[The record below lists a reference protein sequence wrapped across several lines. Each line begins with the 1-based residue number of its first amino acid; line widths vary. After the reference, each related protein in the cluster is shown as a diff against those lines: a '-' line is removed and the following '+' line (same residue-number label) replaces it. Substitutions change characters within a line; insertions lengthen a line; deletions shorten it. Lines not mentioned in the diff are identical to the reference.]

1 MAKDTYYLTTPLYYT
16 NSTPHI
22 GHAYSTIAADILA
35 RFKHVT
41 GTGRVWFLTGTD
53 EHAQKIADAA
63 AAQGKTPKAFVDEIV
78 ERWKAQ
84 WRLLGIEFDQFI
96 RTTDPEHEAAVQS
109 IFETLRH
116 RGDIVPGKYE
126 GWYCRTDETF
136 WVESKLIDGRCPNPE
151 CGRPVEWVSED
162 ALFFKLSAYRD
173 RLLEHFRAHP
183 NWVRPQSAYNEM
195 MAILEGGLEDL
206 CVSRSSVEW
215 AIPVPGDDTRTIY
228 VWFDA
233 ICNYATA
240 AGYPHDMARF
250 ETLWPADVHLIGKE
264 IARFHTII
272 WPAILM
278 GLGVPLPRLVFANG
292 WITNEGLKIS
302 KSIKESIITGD
313 EMVERF
319 GVDGTRYLLFAQ
331 AQFGTDFSLSDEGM
345 SRRYNADLANDLGN
359 LVQRTLSMLARYRG
373 GVVPQSSGVST
384 LAAGFES
391 ARDAVAAALG
401 ELDYR
406 GALAAIWERVG
417 ALNLHVEKTKPWEL
431 AKRNED
437 ARLSDVLYELCE
449 GVRWIAALIYPFMPF
464 SAAAMWSALGQ
475 RGVPGDRWETQLI
488 WGTLPHGTT
497 TTIPPP
503 LFPRIEAQD
512 AAS

>member
-1 MAKDTYYLTTPLYYT
+1 MGKDTFYLTTPLYYT
-16 NSTPHI
+16 NSNPHI
-22 GHAYSTIAADILA
+22 GHAYSTIAADILS
-35 RFKHVT
+35 RYRHVT
-41 GTGRVWFLTGTD
+41 GNGRVWFLTGTD

-63 AAQGKTPKAFVDEIV
+63 AAQGKTPKQFVDEIV

-84 WRLLGIEFDQFI
+84 WRLLDIEYDQFI
-96 RTTDPEHEAAVQS
+96 RTTDPEHETSVQR
-109 IFETLRH
+109 IFETLRD

-136 WVESKLIDGRCPNPE
+136 WVESKLINGRCPNPE

-173 RLLEHFRAHP
+173 RLLDHYRKNP
-183 NWVRPQSAYNEM
+183 DWVRPQSSYNEM

-206 CVSRSSVEW
+206 CVSRSSVDW

-240 AGYPHDMARF
+240 AGYPLDMKRF

-278 GLGVPLPRLVFANG
+278 GLGVALPRLVFANG

-302 KSIKESIITGD
+302 KSIGNIVTGD
-313 EMVERF
+313 ELVERY

-345 SRRYNADLANDLGN
+345 KRRYNADLANDLGN
-359 LVQRTLSMLARYRG
+359 LVQRTLSMVARYRSG
-373 GVVPQSSGVST
+373 RVPPSTGVST

-391 ARDAVAAALG
+391 ARDACAAALS

-406 GALAAIWERVG
+406 GALAAIWERVR
-417 ALNLHVEKTKPWEL
+417 ALNLHIEQSKPWEL
-431 AKRNED
+431 AKRDD
-437 ARLSDVLYELCE
+437 ATGLDSVLYELCE
-449 GVRWIAALIYPFMPF
+449 GVRWIGALIYPFMPGTAQTIWN
-464 SAAAMWSALGQ
+464 SLTQKGK
-475 RGVPGDRWETQLI
+475 PGDRWEQQLV
-488 WGTLPHGTT
+488 WGALPHGTA
-497 TTIPPP
+497 TTIPLA
-503 LFPRIEAQD
+503 LFPRIDVQD